1 MNKSYFFEFLLSA
14 LITCPLITFAASE
27 PWTIED
33 VLEASSE
40 LSQQMR
46 DPEVATQ
53 KPLPQAF
60 VLVSFSMP
68 EASLERLARDT
79 KDAGV
84 PLVFRGVPETKGPSD
99 SKLPLL
105 NPQSLSAFQP
115 LIESGADVQLNPEL
129 FSEFNIRHCSGGR
142 DVGIRLRS
150 PDRSQ
155 RLRRRGCPHSSRQT
169 WEPSVMLNNSPR
181 AAIATALLMLFSS
194 HTGAYDKQSAM
205 DAAKEEAAKLSI
217 KDILTESSA
226 SGTVPEYGSDVSELK
241 DLFAKGQGNLLTPGT
256 SKADGCLSQTSMDCR
271 AVQVIYDTHSRP
283 GWEES
288 DFDNILA
295 DRDHLLNKV
304 PDLPSNGEEICETI
318 TTTRP
323 PQTDFAVC
331 EETTVGSS
339 TQSCFE
345 GWTEKLDVST
355 LFECIARTGKKL
367 TVECL
372 ADYNETSQD
381 YTCLHTP
388 PQTCHVGEK
397 VEIQSTYQY
406 RCKTQQFEQNTYRCN
421 RYLEVVGYSGCEIG
435 KFFEAQSETSSSL
448 GKDAC
453 NGGDVIEL
461 KYQCSNDLIPK
472 LRIETNVK
480 NSANFGFEIQAA
492 DFQNEHYFSNCKG
505 VWTGQTRCIGV
516 NCTVDIKMDIYT
528 RPGKWDYSGS
538 IQKRFSF
545 QKNVNDIS
553 LDKWRTT
560 CVSDDGKVVE
570 FES

>member
-1 MNKSYFFEFLLSA
+1 MPTLL
-14 LITCPLITFAASE
+14 PH
-27 PWTIED
+27 
-33 VLEASSE
+33 
-40 LSQQMR
+40 
-46 DPEVATQ
+46 
-53 KPLPQAF
+53 AF
-60 VLVSFSMP
+60 ISTV
-68 EASLERLARDT
+68 
-79 KDAGV
+79 
-84 PLVFRGVPETKGPSD
+84 
-99 SKLPLL
+99 
-105 NPQSLSAFQP
+105 
-115 LIESGADVQLNPEL
+115 
-129 FSEFNIRHCSGGR
+129 
-142 DVGIRLRS
+142 
-150 PDRSQ
+150 
-155 RLRRRGCPHSSRQT
+155 
-169 WEPSVMLNNSPR
+169 
-181 AAIATALLMLFSS
+181 LLMLFST
-194 HTGAYDKQSAM
+194 HVGAYDKQSAM

-226 SGTVPEYGSDVSELK
+226 SGTIPEYGSDVSELK
-241 DLFAKGQGNLLTPGT
+241 ELFAKGQGNLLTPGT

-304 PDLPSNGEEICETI
+304 PDLPSNGQEVCETI

-388 PQTCHVGEK
+388 PQTCHIGEK

-421 RYLEVVGYSGCEIG
+421 RYLEVVG
-435 KFFEAQSETSSSL
+435 
-448 GKDAC
+448 
-453 NGGDVIEL
+453 
-461 KYQCSNDLIPK
+461 
-472 LRIETNVK
+472 
-480 NSANFGFEIQAA
+480 
-492 DFQNEHYFSNCKG
+492 
-505 VWTGQTRCIGV
+505 
-516 NCTVDIKMDIYT
+516 
-528 RPGKWDYSGS
+528 
-538 IQKRFSF
+538 
-545 QKNVNDIS
+545 
-553 LDKWRTT
+553 
-560 CVSDDGKVVE
+560 
-570 FES
+570 